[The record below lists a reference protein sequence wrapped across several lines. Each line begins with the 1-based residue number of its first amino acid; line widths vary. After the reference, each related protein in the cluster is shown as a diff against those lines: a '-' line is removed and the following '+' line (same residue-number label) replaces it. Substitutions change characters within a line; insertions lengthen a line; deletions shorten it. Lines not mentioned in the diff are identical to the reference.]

1 MNVGQL
7 EPDRSTDT
15 SPPARGLGAP
25 WLLRL
30 PALPENVAVAREAVR
45 LEAEGMGMG
54 PREVDDLRTV
64 VSEACNNVVLH
75 AYPAEAE
82 DRPLEVELRRDGDGV
97 EVVVRDRGRGIRAG
111 ATATPES
118 LRLGLS
124 LVGSLTSCFHL
135 RSGRGRGTE
144 LVARIPLAAA

>member
-1 MNVGQL
+1 MTVAQL
-7 EPDRSTDT
+7 EPDSSTGAA
-15 SPPARGLGAP
+15 PARKRGAP
-25 WLLRL
+25 WSLRL

-45 LEAEGMGMG
+45 REAEGMGMG
-54 PREVDDLRTV
+54 PREVDDLRSV

-82 DRPLEVELRRDGDGV
+82 DRPLEVELRRDGDEV

-111 ATATPES
+111 ASATPDS

-124 LVGSLTSCFHL
+124 LVGSLASCFQL

-144 LVARIPLAAA
+144 LLARVPLAAA